1 MIKLQNNLELNF
13 ICGGMFVSIS
23 VPVIKRAMTERQA
36 VEFSSTTPSDYID
49 GNHAPLPT
57 PVPDGEFSF
66 QDLEQRLLLK
76 K

>member
-1 MIKLQNNLELNF
+1 MIKLQNNSELNF
-13 ICGGMFVSIS
+13 ICGGMFTSIS
-23 VPVIKRAMTERQA
+23 VPVINRMVSRPA
-36 VEFSSTTPSDYID
+36 VEYSATPSDYVD

-57 PVPDGEFSF
+57 PVPCGEFSF